1 MPTILF
7 WNSVVPVSHTPPSPL
22 LYPSN
27 TRKTLS
33 KQRAT
38 GAPAVHKWLI
48 FLVFTQNPG
57 FLAPKMAP
65 RDIFPPLF
73 LAYTTFWGQLGG
85 HIPDYASPQ
94 PKPLNWLFFVLF
106 PVDRVFQYASLVSQ
120 SVIKCTLVL

>member
-1 MPTILF
+1 
-7 WNSVVPVSHTPPSPL
+7 
-22 LYPSN
+22 
-27 TRKTLS
+27 
-33 KQRAT
+33 
-38 GAPAVHKWLI
+38 
-48 FLVFTQNPG
+48 
-57 FLAPKMAP
+57 MAP

-120 SVIKCTLVL
+120 SVIKCTVVL